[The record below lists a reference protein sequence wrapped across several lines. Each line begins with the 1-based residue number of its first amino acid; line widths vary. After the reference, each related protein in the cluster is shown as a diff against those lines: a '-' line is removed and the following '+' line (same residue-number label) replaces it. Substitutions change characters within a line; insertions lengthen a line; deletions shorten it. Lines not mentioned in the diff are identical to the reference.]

1 MQIPGTPYR
10 IRTDISATLFV
21 SSPDEYDGGELV
33 VDDVYGSHAVKLPAG
48 DMVVYPGTSLHHVN
62 PVTRGV
68 RLAAFFWVQSMVRD
82 DGQRTLLFD
91 LDMAINQVNQ
101 ALPNHAGVVSLTNC
115 YHNLL
120 RRFAEV

>member
-1 MQIPGTPYR
+1 M
-10 IRTDISATLFV
+10 
-21 SSPDEYDGGELV
+21 
-33 VDDVYGSHAVKLPAG
+33 
-48 DMVVYPGTSLHHVN
+48 
-62 PVTRGV
+62 TRGV

-101 ALPNHAGVVSLTNC
+101 ALPNHPAVVALTSC

-120 RRFAEV
+120 RSWSDS